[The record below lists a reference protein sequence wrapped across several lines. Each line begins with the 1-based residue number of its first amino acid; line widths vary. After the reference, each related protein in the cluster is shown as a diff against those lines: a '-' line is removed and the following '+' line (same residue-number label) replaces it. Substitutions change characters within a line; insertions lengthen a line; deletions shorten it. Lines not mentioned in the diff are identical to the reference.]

1 MIIILMTERFENLIC
16 KPLGRNAAC
25 LDQGEGFDVKK
36 KCQHFLVHK
45 ERKVTSRRCRIIDQS
60 FYT

>member
-1 MIIILMTERFENLIC
+1 MTERFENLIC

-36 KCQHFLVHK
+36 NANIFWCIKK
-45 ERKVTSRRCRIIDQS
+45 EKWLAVDAEL
-60 FYT
+60 

>member
-36 KCQHFLVHK
+36 KMPTF
-45 ERKVTSRRCRIIDQS
+45 SGA
-60 FYT
+60 